1 MAKYHGIGVNFG
13 KPGGN
18 TISDELM
25 QSRIAMPNY
34 HAISSEHHGQKRWKR
49 YSSYAFAAADA
60 VAPLTAVELPSAMM
74 SMPIAFVESDG
85 CFVPV
90 AVLGLQP
97 GMNLFVTSDWRWV
110 GNYIPAV
117 FRAYPFRLANTE
129 GGKQVLCIDEDSG
142 LISDGP
148 AGESFFTAEG
158 QPTQAIQDSLNFLSQ
173 LEQSRIA
180 TAAACAALQKHAV
193 LRSWSITVKTGA
205 SEQQVAGLHQIDEA
219 ALNALSGEAFLE
231 IRQAGAL
238 PVAYC
243 QLLSMQQLPRLGQ
256 LAEANAKAADQAS
269 QNLTSAADQNLAFF
283 SNNGTINFGGL
294 L

>member
-1 MAKYHGIGVNFG
+1 
-13 KPGGN
+13 
-18 TISDELM
+18 
-25 QSRIAMPNY
+25 MPNY
-34 HAISSEHHGQKRWKR
+34 HAITSERHAQKRWKR

-60 VAPLTAVELPSAMM
+60 VVPLTAVELPSAMM
-74 SMPIAFVESDG
+74 AMPIAFVEHDG
-85 CFVPV
+85 RFIPV
-90 AVLGLQP
+90 GVVGLQP

-110 GNYIPAV
+110 GNYIPAA

-142 LISDGP
+142 LINEGGDGT
-148 AGESFFTAEG
+148 AGEGFFTAEG

-180 TAAACAALQKHAV
+180 TAAACAVLQKHAV
-193 LRSWSITVKTGA
+193 FQPWKITVKTGS

-231 IRQAGAL
+231 IRLAGAL

-256 LAEANAKAADQAS
+256 LAEANAKAAAQAG